1 MFELSKRKKNLQLKK
16 IDISLTSIANGGNDI
31 QSAKLKN
38 KLMNAETF
46 KKVSI
51 NKSKQT
57 DEHISSS
64 IRKNYLQ
71 KKYEKAMKKNTN
83 SSVLDF
89 EDESAEL

>member
-1 MFELSKRKKNLQLKK
+1 LFELSKRKKNLQLKK